1 MAKAVPLALYV
12 EDAEASYFA
21 CKKQAIDVHAE
32 PGTQRLLDLQKKI
45 NQVAKKPLH
54 RENGPSIENN
64 LELEDP

>member
-32 PGTQRLLDLQKKI
+32 PGTQRLLDLQ
-45 NQVAKKPLH
+45 
-54 RENGPSIENN
+54 
-64 LELEDP
+64 